1 MDGVICKEA
10 CFMKIVDSRVQMDA
24 KWYSAKQ
31 QHTKETVEFWT
42 NGQILNTNDNI
53 LIDIS
58 EKGKSLQQKAA
69 IAKTDSPKNENE
81 IFLSDEDKEKIKLI
95 EDFIY
100 LLTGKRIKFKI
111 LDTEKLKKEEL
122 DELEKVK
129 SHHEQGLAFARPQ
142 GWGLKYDRYEYLHE
156 SEKMSFSSSGRVTTA
171 DGREIDFNLSFNVS
185 REFIREETLSI
196 RAGDAL
202 IDPLVINFENSS
214 ASLGDRN
221 YSFDIDMDG
230 NLDTIA
236 FTSYGSG
243 FLALDLNNNGII
255 DDGSELFGPKSGN
268 GFEELAAWDHDKN
281 GWIDENDE
289 IFNRLRIWTLDEAG
303 NKTLLALG
311 QAGVGAIYLGNVH
324 SEFGLKTQTNEQLG
338 QIRSSGIFLKETGEV
353 GTIQHVDLTI

>member
-1 MDGVICKEA
+1 MDGAICKEA
-10 CFMKIVDSRVQMDA
+10 YLMKIVDSRIRMDA
-24 KWYSAKQ
+24 KWYSARQ

-42 NGQILNTNDNI
+42 NGQILNTKDNI

-69 IAKTDSPKNENE
+69 IAKTESQKNENE
-81 IFLSDEDKEKIKLI
+81 IALSDEDKEKIKLI

-129 SHHEQGLAFARPQ
+129 SHHEQGLSFARPQ

-156 SEKMSFSSSGRVTTA
+156 SEKMSFSSSGCVTTA
-171 DGREIDFNLSFNVS
+171 DGRVIDFNLSFHVS

-202 IDPLVINFENSS
+202 IDPLVINFKNAS
-214 ASLGDRN
+214 ATLGDRN
-221 YSFDIDMDG
+221 YSFDIDLDG
-230 NLDTIA
+230 NPDTIA
-236 FTSYGSG
+236 FTGYGSG

-255 DDGSELFGPKSGN
+255 DDGSELFGPRSGN
-268 GFEELAAWDHDKN
+268 GFEELAEWDQDKN
-281 GWIDENDE
+281 GWIDENYE
-289 IFNRLRIWTLDEAG
+289 IFSRLRIWTLDEAG

-311 QAGVGAIYLGNVH
+311 QAGIGAIYLGNVR
-324 SEFGLKTQTNEQLG
+324 SEFGLKTETNEQLG
-338 QIRSSGIFLKETGEV
+338 QIRSSGIFLKETGEA
-353 GTIQHVDLTI
+353 GTIQHVDLAI